1 MFYYLQIPISH
12 FAKQCNKR
20 LEKMVQSGPKKGQRK
35 PNIDEIE
42 QAKVDILS
50 FRQLLHYELFT
61 WNYKPLISQFRQFVI
76 R

>member
-1 MFYYLQIPISH
+1 
-12 FAKQCNKR
+12 
-20 LEKMVQSGPKKGQRK
+20 MVQSGPKKGQRK